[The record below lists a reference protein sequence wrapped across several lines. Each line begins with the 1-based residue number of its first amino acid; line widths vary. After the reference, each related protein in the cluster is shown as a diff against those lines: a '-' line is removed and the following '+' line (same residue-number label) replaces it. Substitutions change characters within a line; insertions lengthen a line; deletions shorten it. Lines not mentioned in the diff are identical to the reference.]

1 MKRLIALGL
10 ALGAGLALAGTA
22 QAQVK
27 FGVTGP
33 FTGAN
38 ASFGAQLKNG
48 ADQAIE
54 DINAAGGIM
63 GKKITVTYGDGEK
76 GEYRQ
81 RSLPVDAFA
90 ANAFGLHQVHGNIQ
104 EWVADCWRSTYQ
116 NAPSDGAA
124 SNAGDCG
131 RRVLRGGSWYDG
143 PQLLRAAARS
153 AFYPA
158 YRSNKIGFRVARSL

>member
-1 MKRLIALGL
+1 
-10 ALGAGLALAGTA
+10 
-22 QAQVK
+22 
-27 FGVTGP
+27 
-33 FTGAN
+33 
-38 ASFGAQLKNG
+38 
-48 ADQAIE
+48 
-54 DINAAGGIM
+54 
-63 GKKITVTYGDGEK
+63 
-76 GEYRQ
+76 
-81 RSLPVDAFA
+81 VDAFA